1 MNGYGYW
8 LSCRSLVI
16 NGWRVSTRR
25 SMWIFEVDRFII
37 LRFFLCSVQTSL
49 TNEGKCNTRGLSYRG
64 VPDGLIGFVP

>member
-1 MNGYGYW
+1 
-8 LSCRSLVI
+8 
-16 NGWRVSTRR
+16 
-25 SMWIFEVDRFII
+25 MWIFEVDRFII